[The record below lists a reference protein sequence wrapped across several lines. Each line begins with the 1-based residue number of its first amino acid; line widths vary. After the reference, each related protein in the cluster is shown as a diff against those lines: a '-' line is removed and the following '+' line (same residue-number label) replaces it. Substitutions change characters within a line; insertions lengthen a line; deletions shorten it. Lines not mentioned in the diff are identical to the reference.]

1 MEKEKFHKDA
11 KTPETTSDDEDE
23 DGVGIPHVFVT
34 WAFML
39 ASFYAYFSGYQLRFK
54 NLNLGAYSF
63 LVVGILFLIAFAYG
77 VYQYIQEKKAQK

>member
-11 KTPETTSDDEDE
+11 KKPETTSDDEDE

-39 ASFYAYFSGYQLRFK
+39 ASFYAYFAWYELRFK
-54 NLNLGAYSF
+54 NLNLWAYSF
-63 LVVGILFLIAFAYG
+63 LIVGILFLIAFAYG
-77 VYQYIQEKKAQK
+77 VYQYIQDKKAQK

>member
-11 KTPETTSDDEDE
+11 KALETTSDNEDEDE
-23 DGVGIPHVFVT
+23 GGIPHVFVT

-39 ASFYAYFSGYQLRFK
+39 ASFYAYFAGYQLRFK

-63 LVVGILFLIAFAYG
+63 LIVGILFLIAFAYG
-77 VYQYIQEKKAQK
+77 VYQYIQDKKAQK

>member
-11 KTPETTSDDEDE
+11 KNLETTSDDEDE

-39 ASFYAYFSGYQLRFK
+39 ASFYAYFAGYQLRFK

-63 LVVGILFLIAFAYG
+63 LIVGILFLIAF
-77 VYQYIQEKKAQK
+77 VYSFYTYLQEQKNNK